1 MKTISSG
8 IVGFS
13 INYHSWRRFVIQ
25 LMKPHSRTRFI
36 MNYPLIIMKY
46 TYTLENTL
54 ENPLRIADESLN
66 TFVLGS
72 RWRLWGH
79 PGAQCES
86 CLMECEAQ
94 CRCRGTFDGF
104 ERCWDGPIGVVDNQI
119 DCLVMSVMSFLVLRD
134 LIMTQ
139 WLMSTL

>member
-1 MKTISSG
+1 MIDIDRYQLVVICKWLENPFRIHLFLITGVDFYPIVNYHHQTIRVGFSMKTISSG

-72 RWRLWGH
+72 R
-79 PGAQCES
+79 
-86 CLMECEAQ
+86 
-94 CRCRGTFDGF
+94 
-104 ERCWDGPIGVVDNQI
+104 
-119 DCLVMSVMSFLVLRD
+119 
-134 LIMTQ
+134 
-139 WLMSTL
+139 